1 MTLDDLDKMAY
12 ELQPLPEGLQPP
24 ETYYFLT
31 MRTLYTLYAFRKLS
45 AEQAKQEKKQVL
57 HQYRDFELLQK
68 IGMQERQI
76 LDNIRKSGAYYS
88 KNGCPACKQL
98 ANQLCGLAIRE
109 EEHQWERCDPIKPT
123 LSTD

>member
-1 MTLDDLDKMAY
+1 MTLEDLDKMAY
-12 ELQPLPEGLQPP
+12 ELQPLPEGLRPP

-31 MRTLYTLYAFRKLS
+31 MRTLYALYSFHQLS
-45 AEQAKQEKKQVL
+45 AEQAKQEKNQVL
-57 HQYRDFELLQK
+57 RQYRDFDLLRK

-109 EEHQWERCDPIKPT
+109 DGDQWDSCDPIKPT